1 MAARFVA
8 DSVLHMSFF
17 SRLLGYV
24 SVAVNLLLSL
34 SLLFL
39 GLIAS
44 FAATDMQLDLVPP
57 WAGSVTGTVLLGG
70 LVGLIA
76 VVLAIRPGKLGRTA
90 LVAWSLLV
98 TLILASA
105 FWNSSYRFDGMEDFK
120 RSAWILLG
128 SVLVLVGSWLHRRNA
143 APKR

>member
-57 WAGSVTGTVLLGG
+57 WAGSVTGTVVLGG
-70 LVGLIA
+70 LAGLIA
-76 VVLAIRPGKLGRTA
+76 VVLAMRPGKIGRMA

-105 FWNSSYRFDGMEDFK
+105 LWTSSYRFDGMEDFK
-120 RSAWILLG
+120 RSAWVFLG
-128 SVLVLVGSWLHRRNA
+128 SVLMLAGSWLHQRNA

>member
-1 MAARFVA
+1 MAARFVV

-70 LVGLIA
+70 LAGLIA
-76 VVLAIRPGKLGRTA
+76 VVLAIRPRKFARTA

-98 TLILASA
+98 TFILASA
-105 FWNSSYRFDGMEDFK
+105 FWSSSYRFDGMDDFK
-120 RSAWILLG
+120 RSAWILSG